1 MPVRVLLLTLLAAVA
16 MTGCSRGPSFEDK
29 RDDAIA
35 AYQSGELEKA
45 EQILYEISADN
56 PRDFETRYYLAR
68 TYAGAGN
75 FPRAVDEWDAVIL
88 LRPAFAEAHY
98 RRGNAL
104 VSLHREQEAIAAW
117 EEASRLNPSYAE
129 AHYNQAKA
137 HEERGDYNRAVEKF
151 VEAIGADST
160 FFPAQYG
167 LAYLLERAEQF
178 DIAAD
183 RYRSAMR
190 ADSTQVIAQMGYIR
204 ALRSSGDPAAAM
216 EELDRFIANRNPQPP
231 LSDSLETMREA
242 LSREAGSR

>member
-1 MPVRVLLLTLLAAVA
+1 MPVRLFIPMFIAVA
-16 MTGCSRGPSFEDK
+16 AIIGCARGPSFEER
-29 RDDAIA
+29 RDAGIA
-35 AYQSGELEKA
+35 AYQSGDLEEA

-68 TYAGAGN
+68 TFAGAGN
-75 FPRAVDEWDAVIL
+75 FPRALDEWDAVIL

-98 RRGNAL
+98 RRGNSL
-104 VSLHREQEAIAAW
+104 VSLHRTKEAIAAW
-117 EEASRLNPSYAE
+117 EDASRLNPGYVE

-137 HEERGDYNRAVEKF
+137 YEEIEDYNRAVEKF

-204 ALRSSGDPAAAM
+204 ALRSSGDPSAAV
-216 EELDRFIANRNPQPP
+216 EELDRFIATRNPQPP
-231 LSDSLETMREA
+231 LSDSLEAMREA
-242 LSREAGSR
+242 MRREAGVR